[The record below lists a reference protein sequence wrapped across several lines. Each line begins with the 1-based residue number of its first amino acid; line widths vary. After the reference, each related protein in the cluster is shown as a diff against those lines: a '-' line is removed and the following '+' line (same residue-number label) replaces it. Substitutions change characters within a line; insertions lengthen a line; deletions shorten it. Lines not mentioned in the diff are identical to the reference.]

1 MKEKEILFVRVL
13 GRYNRYIRPPAIVE
27 RWHTVIHEK
36 SKELTGGLGFASVGG
51 LGIAAGSLLLVF
63 ARLIKHGFGGVFIDL
78 HLLGR
83 QFRQAH

>member
-1 MKEKEILFVRVL
+1 MSVCS
-13 GRYNRYIRPPAIVE
+13 GAT
-27 RWHTVIHEK
+27 TVTYALLPLWSDGIHEK
-36 SKELTGGLGFASVGG
+36 SKELTGGLGLASVGG